1 MAFNPDDQLNVVI
14 PYKTLC
20 ELLEASRQLQEVYK
34 ELKSTNRQVAAL
46 RGQLLEVID
55 KIRTL

>member
-1 MAFNPDDQLNVVI
+1 MASKPDEQLQVLI

-20 ELLEASRQLQEVYK
+20 QLLDAPQQVVELRD
-34 ELKSTNRQVAAL
+34 ELKSTNRQLAAL

-55 KIRTL
+55 KMRNT

>member
-1 MAFNPDDQLNVVI
+1 MAFNPDEQLNVVI

-34 ELKSTNRQVAAL
+34 ELKSSNRQVAAL